1 MFGGTGWRALIAAM
15 RLGTYLATLLLLTS
29 SMSIAQDDRVS
40 VLYSEAHSAETT
52 GQYAVAI
59 EKYQQIVRLA
69 PDLAAAYNNLGRL
82 YYQQGQ
88 LEEAVHALSRAC
100 ELDAKLAPP
109 RALLGFAYFQMGDYK
124 ASSRELAIASKLN
137 PADRNVSLFLARS
150 LLKSGELRQAEH
162 LIESLEKESPDNP
175 EVLYTAGQI
184 YSDLA
189 ESVIGKIQTVDPN
202 SYLIEVLLAKVSAA
216 KDLWSDAAEHY
227 KRAIDRSPKIS
238 ELYYQY
244 GHALWA
250 SKNDQGALEAF
261 HHAISLDAYD
271 SRATWEAGRIELTRD
286 PADALRLVTRAL
298 QIDPNIP
305 EALKIQ
311 GQALLTLHRPKEAI
325 DALQKASVA
334 DPEDDSVHFHLARA
348 YHQAGFADKAAKEDA
363 IFQQMEDESHN
374 AKNPN

>member
-1 MFGGTGWRALIAAM
+1 MAAVRFGTN
-15 RLGTYLATLLLLTS
+15 LAILLLWTS
-29 SMSIAQDDRVS
+29 IVSNAQDDRIS
-40 VLYSEAHSAETT
+40 QLYSEAHSAETA
-52 GQYAVAI
+52 GQSALAI
-59 EKYQQIVRLA
+59 EKYQQILKLA
-69 PDLAAAYNNLGRL
+69 PNLAAGYNNLGRL

-88 LEEAVHALSRAC
+88 LEEAVRALSRAC
-100 ELDAKLAPP
+100 ELNAKLAPP

-124 ASSRELAIASKLN
+124 SASRELAIASNLN
-137 PADRNVSLFLARS
+137 PSDRNVSLFLARS

-227 KRAIDRSPKIS
+227 KRAIDRSPNVS

-261 HHAISLDAYD
+261 QHAVSLNAYD
-271 SRATWEAGRIELTRD
+271 SRAIWEAGRIELTRD
-286 PADALRLVTRAL
+286 PAEALGLVTKAL

-325 DALQKASVA
+325 DSLQKASVA

-348 YHQAGFADKAAKEDA
+348 YRQAGFADKAAKEDA
-363 IFQQMEDESHN
+363 IFQQMEDESH
-374 AKNPN
+374 APKSPN